1 MTSPREVLV
10 EVLKDVEEA
19 DVPDDLREIAFSKTF
34 DLRAG
39 TVAANSGAPST
50 PGTKTNEA
58 PAVGDDPLAKIAA
71 RYSIDTAT
79 VAEVYAIDDGKLE
92 LIVPLSKLA
101 KATATGTKEIALLI
115 AGGRQAAGIEEWTSW
130 EEIRDACV
138 EFKKYDAGNFAKT
151 MHEMDDVFNQR
162 RQSERKYLVKLARPG
177 WDRLGEAI
185 RRLGGE

>member
-1 MTSPREVLV
+1 MASPREVLV

-19 DVPDDLREIAFSKTF
+19 NVPDDLREIAFSKTF

-39 TVAANSGAPST
+39 TAAANSAAPSP
-50 PGTKTNEA
+50 PGTKTSRTLT
-58 PAVGDDPLAKIAA
+58 GDTDPLANIAA
-71 RYSIDTAT
+71 RYGIDATT
-79 VAEVYAIDDGKLE
+79 VAEVYAIENGKLE
-92 LIVPLSKLA
+92 LIVPLSKLP
-101 KATATGTKEIALLI
+101 KASATGTKEIALLI
-115 AGGRQAAGIEEWTSW
+115 AGGRQAGGIEEWTSW

-162 RQSERKYLVKLARPG
+162 RHSERKYLVKLARPG

>member
-1 MTSPREVLV
+1 MTAPREVLV

-34 DLRAG
+34 DLRAS
-39 TVAANSGAPST
+39 TVAASSAAPST

-58 PAVGDDPLAKIAA
+58 RAVGDDPLAKIAH

-79 VAEVYAIDDGKLE
+79 VAEVYAIEDGKLE

-115 AGGRQAAGIEEWTSW
+115 AGAG
-130 EEIRDACV
+130 
-138 EFKKYDAGNFAKT
+138 
-151 MHEMDDVFNQR
+151 
-162 RQSERKYLVKLARPG
+162 
-177 WDRLGEAI
+177 
-185 RRLGGE
+185 RRLV

>member
-1 MTSPREVLV
+1 VASPREVLI
-10 EVLKDVEEA
+10 EALKDVEEA
-19 DVPDDLREIAFSKTF
+19 QVPEDLRQIAFSKTF

-39 TVAANSGAPST
+39 NVSESSPAPT
-50 PGTKTNEA
+50 PGTAQNGRA
-58 PAVGDDPLAKIAA
+58 GDGPLEKIAG
-71 RYSIDTAT
+71 RYGLEVST
-79 VAEVYAIDDGKLE
+79 VAEVYAAEEGKLE
-92 LIVPLSKLA
+92 LIVPLSKLP

-115 AGGRQAAGIEEWTSW
+115 AGGRQAGGIEEWTSW
-130 EEIRDACV
+130 DDIRDACI
-138 EFKKYDAGNFAKT
+138 EFKKYDSANYAKT